1 MLAALGRGLTGIA
14 GSTANSCSGVRAS
27 PLTLCRGSL
36 APIVRLQQQGF
47 ATWQPGQ
54 RGTRRM
60 RFSRMG
66 TTLVPSLWKWYHRH
80 GYWATRKKNLHFT
93 KKRPHKFHLA
103 VGFGKRANSYKK
115 MYVGSRKDNSYYKP
129 IKNYCRF

>member
-1 MLAALGRGLTGIA
+1 MLAALGRGLSGLA
-14 GSTANSCSGVRAS
+14 GSIANSHGGVRGS

-36 APIVRLQQQGF
+36 APPIVRFQQQRF

-66 TTLVPSLWKWYHRH
+66 TTLVPSLWKW
-80 GYWATRKKNLHFT
+80 
-93 KKRPHKFHLA
+93 
-103 VGFGKRANSYKK
+103 
-115 MYVGSRKDNSYYKP
+115 
-129 IKNYCRF
+129 